1 MASNA
6 NVQQFSWNG
15 SAAQCWKFVDA
26 GNGNYYIQSKLGTV
40 LDIQNGTIR
49 ARNNVQVF
57 ELNKTFICI
66 YCIFEELCKYNKW
79 NLCDSNII
87 ISGKSDGY

>member
-1 MASNA
+1 MSDGSMASGT

-49 ARNNVQVF
+49 AQNNIQTF
-57 ELNKTFICI
+57 ELNKT
-66 YCIFEELCKYNKW
+66 NAQKW
-79 NLCDSNII
+79 KLSSVSTKN
-87 ISGKSDGY
+87 